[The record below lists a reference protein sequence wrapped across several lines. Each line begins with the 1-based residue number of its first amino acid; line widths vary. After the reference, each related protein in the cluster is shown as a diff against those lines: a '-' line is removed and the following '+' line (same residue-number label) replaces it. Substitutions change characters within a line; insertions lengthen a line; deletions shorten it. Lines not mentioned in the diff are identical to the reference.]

1 MVISDT
7 QVVSTETF
15 YLQEAA
21 NQNNLYSFR
30 QKMTKAVY
38 NID

>member
-7 QVVSTETF
+7 QVVSTET

-21 NQNNLYSFR
+21 NQNNVYSFR